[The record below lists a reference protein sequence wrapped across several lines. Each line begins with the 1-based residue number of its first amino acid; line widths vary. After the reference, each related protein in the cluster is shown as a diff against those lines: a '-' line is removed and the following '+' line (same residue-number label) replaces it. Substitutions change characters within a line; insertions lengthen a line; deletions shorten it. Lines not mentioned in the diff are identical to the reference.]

1 MRYVSLLSLQE
12 FNSHKKKKKRFIQ
25 NVEFLTRHGRP
36 SIDLIKSKVLILLR
50 AD

>member
-1 MRYVSLLSLQE
+1 MRYVSLLSLKE
-12 FNSHKKKKKRFIQ
+12 FNSHKKKI
-25 NVEFLTRHGRP
+25 NETFLTRHGRP